1 MTDTAAAPAAA
12 PVAAPAAAPVAAP
25 PAPSSTAAALAAPGS
40 TPEQVA
46 AAAAAALGTAPAVE
60 GLSWLPGANEEQV
73 GYVKNKGWTDP
84 KQVLEGYQNLE
95 KMRGVPADRL
105 LTLPAP
111 DADQAARDAFFDK
124 LGRPKEAA
132 GYEFSLGADGQDG
145 GWNDH
150 LKQTFHKAGLSTE
163 QAKTVIAE
171 YSAKVQADSAAQASA
186 QVTKV
191 QGEHAELMREWGAAA
206 NQNLDAARKGKEL
219 LKFSDA
225 DVDALGQSIGHKRA
239 MKLLHDI
246 ATRSGEASFVSDSS
260 AQGYGNAM
268 TPAQATAKL
277 AELTADKDWVKR
289 LQAGG
294 SESKEAIE
302 RRRLIGFQVAGR

>member
-1 MTDTAAAPAAA
+1 MTDTAAAPAAPA
-12 PVAAPAAAPVAAP
+12 AAPAAAPVAAP
-25 PAPSSTAAALAAPGS
+25 PAPASTAAALAAP
-40 TPEQVA
+40 EQIT
-46 AAAAAALGTAPAVE
+46 AAAAAALGTAPATE
-60 GLSWLPGANEEQV
+60 GLSWLPGATEDMV

-105 LTLPAP
+105 LTLPAS

-132 GYEFSLGADGQDG
+132 GYEFSIGADGQDG

-150 LKQTFHKAGLSTE
+150 LKQTFHKAGLTAE
-163 QAKTVIAE
+163 QAKTVISDYA
-171 YSAKVQADSAAQASA
+171 AKVQADAEAQAVA

-225 DVDALGQSIGHKRA
+225 DVDAQGQSIGHKRA
-239 MKLLHDI
+239 MKLLHDV
-246 ATRSGEASFVSDSS
+246 ATRSGEAGYVTDTG

-268 TPAQATAKL
+268 TPAQATARL

-294 SESKEAIE
+294 PDSKEAVE
-302 RRRLIGFQVAGR
+302 RRRLINFQVAGR